1 MLPSDLYKA
10 FMIAIECSTCHRT
23 FKNRLSHC
31 PYDGTPLTR
40 DTSSDDDKYIGKVL
54 DGKYLII
61 SKIGEGGMCNVYRG
75 RILADSRPCAI
86 KILHSDL
93 KADQASV
100 RRFQQEMRAA
110 RLIKHQNVVDVYE
123 CGETEDG
130 TIYMVMELL
139 TGATLKAVLLSG
151 PLPLNRVSIILR
163 QICAALEAAHSRGII
178 HRDLK
183 PDNIML
189 MQEAEGKADLVK
201 VLDFGIAKFHGDSR
215 TTGELLPGNIVMG
228 TPRYMS
234 PEQCH
239 GKPLDSRSDIYA
251 VGLLAYEM
259 LTGSPPFTDSSAQV
273 LMNKHMNEQIP
284 SMKRLQP
291 SIPSAVEKAVMRAL
305 EKSPLKRHQR
315 PIEFVEEIEMAMTL
329 DPSTAPEIHTP
340 ELKSNLVPVVKKVG
354 QLSIVEYHFKDQAP
368 DFSSN
373 LKEHLQR
380 NLRIYLMGIIGL
392 ILLAI
397 VVLFFTILTSEPH

>member
-1 MLPSDLYKA
+1 
-10 FMIAIECSTCHRT
+10 
-23 FKNRLSHC
+23 
-31 PYDGTPLTR
+31 
-40 DTSSDDDKYIGKVL
+40 
-54 DGKYLII
+54 
-61 SKIGEGGMCNVYRG
+61 MCNVYRG
-75 RILADSRPCAI
+75 RILANSRPCAI

-100 RRFQQEMRAA
+100 HRFQQEMRAA

-123 CGETEDG
+123 CGEAEDG

-151 PLPLNRVSIILR
+151 PLPLNRVSPILR
-163 QICAALEAAHSRGII
+163 QICAALEAAHSHGII

-189 MQEAEGKADLVK
+189 MQVEGADNPDLVK

-284 SMKRLQP
+284 SMKKLQP

-329 DPSTAPEIHTP
+329 DPSTAPEVHTP
-340 ELKSNLVPVVKKVG
+340 DLKTNLVPVVKKVG
-354 QLSIVEYHFKDQAP
+354 QFSIVEYKVKDQAQNP
-368 DFSSN
+368 LFH
-373 LKEHLQR
+373 LKEHLQK
-380 NLRIYLMGIIGL
+380 NLRVYLLGIVSL

-397 VVLFFTILTSEPH
+397 IVLFFIILSSEPH

>member
-1 MLPSDLYKA
+1 
-10 FMIAIECSTCHRT
+10 MIIECSTCHRT

-31 PYDGTPLTR
+31 PYDGTPLSR
-40 DTSSDDDKYIGKVL
+40 DTSADDDKYIGKTL

-61 SKIGEGGMCNVYRG
+61 SKIGEGGMCNVYHG
-75 RILADSRPCAI
+75 RILADSRPCAV

-100 RRFQQEMRAA
+100 HRFQQEMRAA

-139 TGATLKAVLLSG
+139 TGATLKAVLQSG
-151 PLPLNRVSIILR
+151 PIPLNRVSAILR

-183 PDNIML
+183 PENIML
-189 MQEAEGKADLVK
+189 VQVEGADNPDLVK

-215 TTGELLPGNIVMG
+215 TTGELHPSNIVMG

-315 PIEFVEEIEMAMTL
+315 PMEFVEEIEMAMTL
-329 DPSTAPEIHTP
+329 DPSVAPEVHTP
-340 ELKSNLVPVVKKVG
+340 ELKTNLVPVVKKVG
-354 QLSIVEYHFKDQAP
+354 QFSIVEYQFKGQTDGEP
-368 DFSSN
+368 TF
-373 LKEHLQR
+373 KEHLHK
-380 NLRIYLMGIIGL
+380 NMRIYLMGIVGL

-397 VVLFFTILTSEPH
+397 IVLFFIILTSEPH